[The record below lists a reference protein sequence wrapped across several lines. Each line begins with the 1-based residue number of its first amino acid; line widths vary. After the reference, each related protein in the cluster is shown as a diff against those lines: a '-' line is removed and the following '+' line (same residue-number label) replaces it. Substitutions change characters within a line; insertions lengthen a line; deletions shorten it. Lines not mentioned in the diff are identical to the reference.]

1 MKSLTAQPMKIANVV
16 ALALG
21 LLLTAAQ
28 FLAIYYDA
36 HYGVAHYRGEVTT
49 ALPVHR

>member
-1 MKSLTAQPMKIANVV
+1 MKTTNVV
-16 ALALG
+16 ALAVG

-28 FLAIYYDA
+28 FLGLYYDA
-36 HYGVAHYRGEVTT
+36 HYGVARYRGEVIT